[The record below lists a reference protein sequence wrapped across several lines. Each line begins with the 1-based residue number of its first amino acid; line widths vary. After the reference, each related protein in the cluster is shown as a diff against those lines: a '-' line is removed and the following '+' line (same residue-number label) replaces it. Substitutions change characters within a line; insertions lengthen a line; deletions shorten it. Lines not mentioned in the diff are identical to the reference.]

1 MLSIIIPTLN
11 EEKYLPLLLDSLK
24 RQNFSDAEIIVA
36 DAGSTD
42 ATVEIAKRFNAIVV
56 PGGLPAKGR
65 NEGLKVAKGELVLFV
80 DADVILPDTFL
91 QHTLEEFKRRS
102 LDIASFYLVPLPT
115 TKFSVFAINAFY
127 NYPIYFL
134 ETLLPHAA
142 VGILGRR
149 DLFEKLG
156 GFDEEITLA
165 EDHFLAREAQKKFRS
180 KIGLI
185 RSTKVF
191 VSDRR
196 FRKDGWL
203 NIGIKYFLCE
213 LHLIFLG
220 PVKTDIFKYKF
231 NHYNE
236 KKK

>member
-11 EEKYLPLLLDSLK
+11 EEKYLPLLLDSIK
-24 RQNFSDAEIIVA
+24 RQNFQEAEIIVA
-36 DAGSTD
+36 DAGSNDT
-42 ATVEIAKRFNAIVV
+42 TVEIAKRFNAMVV

-65 NEGLKVAKGELVLFV
+65 NEGLKVAKGDMVLFV
-80 DADVILPDTFL
+80 DADVILPDNFFK
-91 QHTLEEFKRRS
+91 HTLEEFEKRS
-102 LDIASFYLVPLPT
+102 LDLASFYLIPLPVS
-115 TKFSVFAINAFY
+115 KFSVFAVNAFY

-134 ETLLPHAA
+134 EKLLPHAA
-142 VGILGRR
+142 VGILGKRE
-149 DLFEKLG
+149 LFEKLK

-165 EDHFLAREAQKKFRS
+165 EDHFLAREAKKKFNS
-180 KIGLI
+180 NIGLI

-196 FRKDGWL
+196 FRKDGWVT
-203 NIGIKYFLCE
+203 IGVKYLLCE
-213 LHLIFLG
+213 LHLVFLG